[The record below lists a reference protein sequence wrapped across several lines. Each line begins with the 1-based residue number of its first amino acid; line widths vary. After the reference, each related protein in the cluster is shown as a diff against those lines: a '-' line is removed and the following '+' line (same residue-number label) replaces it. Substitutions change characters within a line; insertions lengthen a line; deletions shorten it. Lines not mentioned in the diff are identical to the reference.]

1 MRATDLL
8 ATRDELYAA
17 CTAAGLQTAVSPARM
32 AIPGVFIQPADPW
45 IIPGPTLKR
54 TQQLIAWEVVPI
66 AGKADATGTL
76 ESLADLIAIA
86 WGALI
91 ELPGWTTP
99 RVSSTRL
106 ITANGIDGNLGAVFP
121 MTRLIDMHA
130 EG

>member
-1 MRATDLL
+1 VNPAHLL

-17 CTAAGLQTAVSPARM
+17 CTGAGLETATSAARM

-45 IIPGPTLKR
+45 ILPGPTLKR
-54 TQQLIAWEVVPI
+54 TQQLISWEIVPI
-66 AGKADATGTL
+66 AGRADADGTL
-76 ESLADLIAIA
+76 EALAQLIATA

-106 ITANGIDGNLGAVFP
+106 ITANGIEGHLGAVFP
-121 MTRLIDMHA
+121 MTRLISM